1 MSPCNHFQL
10 FVELSETLF
19 ISISVFLAKPVG
31 GKMCHPLHSLQPWF
45 QLHSNLVFRFVFCS
59 FSFILYFCL
68 SSILFPLLITQF
80 LKPCIRLLF
89 YFLSLMSGI
98 FNTKISLFYFFL
110 YKVEYKKGMI
120 MIISSR
126 WQRPQKLS

>member
-1 MSPCNHFQL
+1 MSSCNYFQL

-59 FSFILYFCL
+59 FFVFLFIVTLVSSFDYAIFKALY
-68 SSILFPLLITQF
+68 PVT
-80 LKPCIRLLF
+80 LLF
-89 YFLSLMSGI
+89 SVFDVWSFRHKNVFVL
-98 FNTKISLFYFFL
+98 FFL
-110 YKVEYKKGMI
+110 YKVN
-120 MIISSR
+120 S
-126 WQRPQKLS
+126 